1 MQSVLAAGRALARP
15 AARLGSRSFVAPR
28 AVRAPVT
35 IPRAHARC
43 FSASAEQVV
52 EKGDKVSIHYVGTLD
67 DGEQFDSSRE
77 RGEPISFT
85 VGGGM
90 MIPGFDKGVMG
101 LKVGDKKDLKL
112 SPDDAYGEVN
122 PANVMK
128 VPKQEVVGAVGEEYT
143 VVGSKLM
150 VGQGMTATISEVG
163 DDEVTLDMN
172 HPLAGKTLN
181 FDIEVMDIER
191 IEVKHRDKFKCF
203 FDIEIGGEPAGKIIM
218 ELRGDVVP
226 KTCENFRQF
235 CTGEHKKGGFPQGY
249 KDVEFHRVIKDFMIQ
264 GGDFLKGDGT
274 GCVSIYGSKF
284 DDENFVAKHTGP
296 GLLSMANSGPN
307 SNGCQFFLTC
317 TKTEWL
323 DDKHVVF
330 GRVLGDGLLVLRKI
344 ENVAT
349 GPNNKPKLSCKIS
362 QCGEM

>member
-28 AVRAPVT
+28 AASLRAPVT
-35 IPRAHARC
+35 IPRAPARC
-43 FSASAEQVV
+43 FFASAEQVV

-203 FDIEIGGEPAGKIIM
+203 FDIEIGGEPAGKIVM

-226 KTCENFRQF
+226 KTCENFRAL
-235 CTGEHKKGGFPQGY
+235 CTMEKGFGY
-249 KDVEFHRVIKDFMIQ
+249 KGSPLHRVIPGFMCQ
-264 GGDFLKGDGT
+264 GGDFTNRNGT
-274 GCVSIYGSKF
+274 GGKSIFGAKF
-284 DDENFVAKHTGP
+284 EDENFVLKHEGE
-296 GLLSMANSGPN
+296 GILSMANAGPGT
-307 SNGCQFFLTC
+307 NGSQFFLC
-317 TKTEWL
+317 TAETAWL
-323 DDKHVVF
+323 DGKHVVF
-330 GRVLGDGLLVLRKI
+330 GNVTKGLDVVRAIEAVGSQQGKTSKTVLIKD
-344 ENVAT
+344 
-349 GPNNKPKLSCKIS
+349 
-362 QCGEM
+362 CGQIA